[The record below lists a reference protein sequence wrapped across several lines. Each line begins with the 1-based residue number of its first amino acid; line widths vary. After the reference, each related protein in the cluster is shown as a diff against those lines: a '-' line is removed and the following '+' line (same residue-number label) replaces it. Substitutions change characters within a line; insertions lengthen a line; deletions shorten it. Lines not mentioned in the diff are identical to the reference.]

1 MEGGLKDIRGRGRMQ
16 ELEGCDEGGGRVED
30 LVVNISDGSLS
41 VEGKEGPG
49 FLSLAQQLSGIS
61 PPPGAPLDILPLLC
75 IGRRDF

>member
-1 MEGGLKDIRGRGRMQ
+1 MR
-16 ELEGCDEGGGRVED
+16 GGGRVED

-41 VEGKEGPG
+41 VEGKEGP
-49 FLSLAQQLSGIS
+49 SLAQQLSGIS